1 MSARLRTPGDL
12 PWVSVVA
19 GLAMIA
25 AFAAAAVHG
34 VDGRAPA
41 AESMIAIG
49 GNYGPALARGQL
61 WRLLIAPFLHLGAF
75 HLLWN
80 LLGLALVGPPLER
93 AIGTRAAVVVLVAGA
108 LVGGAIDYAAA
119 PYGVSVGAS
128 GALFAAAVALA
139 IALARGAA
147 LGPRRATA
155 IRLAV
160 FAVAALGAAL
170 APAAVDPWAHAGGAM
185 AGLATGLALGARPG
199 ALRRGATLLGAVAV
213 TAGGIALAP
222 MPVDVRAAT
231 EATAAIEQRFDRLV
245 PDDPPVPDPALAQRI
260 RAEVLPPLDR
270 IRAGLADDSR
280 MPEALAQRAG
290 ALMRYLDARRRALVA
305 FASYLETGDPALR
318 AAIVA
323 ADRDATAALAAP

>member
-1 MSARLRTPGDL
+1 M
-12 PWVSVVA
+12 
-19 GLAMIA
+19 
-25 AFAAAAVHG
+25 
-34 VDGRAPA
+34 
-41 AESMIAIG
+41 
-49 GNYGPALARGQL
+49 
-61 WRLLIAPFLHLGAF
+61 
-75 HLLWN
+75 
-80 LLGLALVGPPLER
+80 
-93 AIGTRAAVVVLVAGA
+93 
-108 LVGGAIDYAAA
+108 
-119 PYGVSVGAS
+119 
-128 GALFAAAVALA
+128 LFAAAVALA

-155 IRLAV
+155 IGSRCSRSPRSV
-160 FAVAALGAAL
+160 PRSRRRRSIVG
-170 APAAVDPWAHAGGAM
+170 PRGRRHGGPRD
-185 AGLATGLALGARPG
+185 GLALGARPG

-245 PDDPPVPDPALAQRI
+245 PELPVPDPALAQRI

-305 FASYLETGDPALR
+305 FASYLETGDRALR

-323 ADRDATAALAAP
+323 ADWDATAAP